1 MAGYKINLP
10 FKTIKLITNLILYR
24 QKIIM
29 KFRKQLKIPRKE
41 PMHMKKSA
49 DKLAIA
55 YVIILS
61 LIPVL
66 ALPNLIFQNHVL
78 DAIPY
83 DASALTTELGFFLSN
98 LPAII
103 YIMVLYIL
111 GILNIWK
118 SFSSYEEGDSTAL
131 INRMLIHKY
140 GLVAFFLYDFIL
152 LFTLYF
158 FAGAAL
164 TFMTG
169 GLIIPLMLPIMS
181 VMIFFTVIG
190 FWLTILPGSFYALQV
205 IRMTY
210 KAGKISLGTAILHGI
225 LQLFFLA
232 DVLSAMYLTAV
243 KWKRAKKSSIV
254 VGIVYIVCA
263 IGTVVLA
270 VATIKE
276 FQGL

>member
-1 MAGYKINLP
+1 
-10 FKTIKLITNLILYR
+10 
-24 QKIIM
+24 
-29 KFRKQLKIPRKE
+29 
-41 PMHMKKSA
+41 MKKSA

-83 DASALTTELGFFLSN
+83 DASTLTTELGFFLST

-118 SFSSYEEGDSTAL
+118 SFSSYEEGDSTTL

-140 GLVAFFLYDFIL
+140 GLVAFFLFSFIT
-152 LFTLYF
+152 LFIMYF

-181 VMIFFTVIG
+181 VMIFFTVIA

-210 KAGKISLGTAILHGI
+210 KTRKISLGTAILHGI
-225 LQLFFLA
+225 LQFFFLA
-232 DVLSAMYLTAV
+232 DVLSAMYLAVV
-243 KWKRAKKSSIV
+243 KWKRAKKSSIA

-263 IGTVVLA
+263 IGVVVQ
-270 VATIKE
+270 VATTIKD
-276 FQGL
+276 FRGL

>member
-1 MAGYKINLP
+1 
-10 FKTIKLITNLILYR
+10 
-24 QKIIM
+24 
-29 KFRKQLKIPRKE
+29 
-41 PMHMKKSA
+41 MKKSA

-83 DASALTTELGFFLSN
+83 DASALTTELGFFLST

-131 INRMLIHKY
+131 LNRMLIHKY
-140 GLVAFFLYDFIL
+140 GLVVFFLFSFIT
-152 LFTLYF
+152 LFILYF
-158 FAGAAL
+158 FAGTVL

-169 GLIIPLMLPIMS
+169 GLIIPVMLLIMS
-181 VMIFFTVIG
+181 VMVFFTVIA
-190 FWLTILPGSFYALQV
+190 FWLLILPGSFYALQV

-210 KAGKISLGTAILHGI
+210 KTGKISLGTAILHGI
-225 LQLFFLA
+225 LQFFFLT
-232 DVLSAMYLTAV
+232 DVLSAMYLAAV
-243 KWKRAKKSSIV
+243 KWKRAKKSSIA

-263 IGTVVLA
+263 IGVVVLA
-270 VATIKE
+270 VETVIE

>member
-1 MAGYKINLP
+1 
-10 FKTIKLITNLILYR
+10 
-24 QKIIM
+24 
-29 KFRKQLKIPRKE
+29 
-41 PMHMKKSA
+41 
-49 DKLAIA
+49 
-55 YVIILS
+55 
-61 LIPVL
+61 
-66 ALPNLIFQNHVL
+66 
-78 DAIPY
+78 
-83 DASALTTELGFFLSN
+83 
-98 LPAII
+98 
-103 YIMVLYIL
+103 MVLYIL

-140 GLVAFFLYDFIL
+140 GLVAFFLYDFIM

-232 DVLSAMYLTAV
+232 DVLSAMYLAAV
-243 KWKRAKKSSIV
+243 KWKHAKKSSIV

>member
-1 MAGYKINLP
+1 
-10 FKTIKLITNLILYR
+10 
-24 QKIIM
+24 
-29 KFRKQLKIPRKE
+29 
-41 PMHMKKSA
+41 
-49 DKLAIA
+49 
-55 YVIILS
+55 
-61 LIPVL
+61 
-66 ALPNLIFQNHVL
+66 
-78 DAIPY
+78 
-83 DASALTTELGFFLSN
+83 
-98 LPAII
+98 
-103 YIMVLYIL
+103 MVLYIL

-140 GLVAFFLYDFIL
+140 GLVAFFLYDFIM

-225 LQLFFLA
+225 LQFFFLA
-232 DVLSAMYLTAV
+232 DVLSAMYLAAV
-243 KWKRAKKSSIV
+243 KWKRAKKSSIA
-254 VGIVYIVCA
+254 VGIIYIVCA
-263 IGTVVLA
+263 IGVIVLA
-270 VATIKE
+270 AATIKE

>member
-1 MAGYKINLP
+1 M
-10 FKTIKLITNLILYR
+10 KL
-24 QKIIM
+24 
-29 KFRKQLKIPRKE
+29 RKQLKIPRKE
-41 PMHMKKSA
+41 PIHMKKSA

-55 YVIILS
+55 YVITLS

-66 ALPNLIFQNHVL
+66 ALPNLTFQSHIL

-83 DASALTTELGFFLSN
+83 DASALTTELGIFLSN

-103 YIMVLYIL
+103 YILALYIL

-118 SFSSYEEGDSTAL
+118 SFSSYEEGDPTTL

-140 GLVAFFLYDFIL
+140 GLVAFFLFSFIT
-152 LFTLYF
+152 LFIMYF

-181 VMIFFTVIG
+181 IMIFFTVIA

-210 KAGKISLGTAILHGI
+210 KTRKISLGTAILHGI
-225 LQLFFLA
+225 LQFFFLA
-232 DVLSAMYLTAV
+232 DVLSAMYLAAV
-243 KWKRAKKSSIV
+243 KWKRAKNSSIA
-254 VGIVYIVCA
+254 VGIVYIVCVIGVIVLA
-263 IGTVVLA
+263 IGT
-270 VATIKE
+270 IKD

>member
-1 MAGYKINLP
+1 
-10 FKTIKLITNLILYR
+10 
-24 QKIIM
+24 
-29 KFRKQLKIPRKE
+29 
-41 PMHMKKSA
+41 MKKSA

-55 YVIILS
+55 YVITLS

-66 ALPNLIFQNHVL
+66 ALPNLTFQNHIL

-83 DASALTTELGFFLSN
+83 DASALTTELGIFLSN

-103 YIMVLYIL
+103 YILALYIL

-118 SFSSYEEGDSTAL
+118 SFSSYEEGDPTTL

-140 GLVAFFLYDFIL
+140 GLVAFFLFSFIT
-152 LFTLYF
+152 LFIMYF

-181 VMIFFTVIG
+181 IMIFFTVIA

-210 KAGKISLGTAILHGI
+210 KTRKISLGTAILHGI
-225 LQLFFLA
+225 LQFFFLA
-232 DVLSAMYLTAV
+232 DVLSAMYLAAV
-243 KWKRAKKSSIV
+243 KWKRAKNSSIA
-254 VGIVYIVCA
+254 VGIVYIVCVIGVIVLA
-263 IGTVVLA
+263 IGT
-270 VATIKE
+270 IKD

>member
-1 MAGYKINLP
+1 MA
-10 FKTIKLITNLILYR
+10 
-24 QKIIM
+24 
-29 KFRKQLKIPRKE
+29 
-41 PMHMKKSA
+41 
-49 DKLAIA
+49 
-55 YVIILS
+55 
-61 LIPVL
+61 
-66 ALPNLIFQNHVL
+66 
-78 DAIPY
+78 
-83 DASALTTELGFFLSN
+83 
-98 LPAII
+98 
-103 YIMVLYIL
+103 LYIL
-111 GILNIWK
+111 VILNIWK

-169 GLIIPLMLPIMS
+169 GLIIPLMLPVMS

-190 FWLTILPGSFYALQV
+190 FWLAILPGSFYALQV

-232 DVLSAMYLTAV
+232 DVLSAMYLATV

-270 VATIKE
+270 VATVKE

>member
-1 MAGYKINLP
+1 
-10 FKTIKLITNLILYR
+10 
-24 QKIIM
+24 
-29 KFRKQLKIPRKE
+29 
-41 PMHMKKSA
+41 MKKSA

-83 DASALTTELGFFLSN
+83 DASALTTELGFFLST

-118 SFSSYEEGDSTAL
+118 SFSSYEERDSTAL
-131 INRMLIHKY
+131 LNRMLIHKY
-140 GLVAFFLYDFIL
+140 GLVVFFLFSFIT
-152 LFTLYF
+152 LFILYF
-158 FAGAAL
+158 FAGTVL

-169 GLIIPLMLPIMS
+169 GLIIPVMLLIMS
-181 VMIFFTVIG
+181 VMVFFTVIA
-190 FWLTILPGSFYALQV
+190 FWLLILPGSFYALQV

-210 KAGKISLGTAILHGI
+210 KTGKISLGTAILHGI
-225 LQLFFLA
+225 LQLFFLT
-232 DVLSAMYLTAV
+232 DVLSAMYLAAV
-243 KWKRAKKSSIV
+243 KWKHAKKSSIA

-263 IGTVVLA
+263 IGVVVLA

>member
-1 MAGYKINLP
+1 
-10 FKTIKLITNLILYR
+10 
-24 QKIIM
+24 
-29 KFRKQLKIPRKE
+29 
-41 PMHMKKSA
+41 MKKSA

-140 GLVAFFLYDFIL
+140 GLVAFFRAPTFIL

-158 FAGAAL
+158 FAGARIAH
-164 TFMTG
+164 
-169 GLIIPLMLPIMS
+169 S
-181 VMIFFTVIG
+181 
-190 FWLTILPGSFYALQV
+190 
-205 IRMTY
+205 
-210 KAGKISLGTAILHGI
+210 
-225 LQLFFLA
+225 
-232 DVLSAMYLTAV
+232 
-243 KWKRAKKSSIV
+243 
-254 VGIVYIVCA
+254 
-263 IGTVVLA
+263 
-270 VATIKE
+270 
-276 FQGL
+276 

>member
-1 MAGYKINLP
+1 
-10 FKTIKLITNLILYR
+10 
-24 QKIIM
+24 
-29 KFRKQLKIPRKE
+29 
-41 PMHMKKSA
+41 MKKSA

-66 ALPNLIFQNHVL
+66 ALPNLIFQSHVL

-225 LQLFFLA
+225 LQLFLA
-232 DVLSAMYLTAV
+232 DVLSAMYLAAV
-243 KWKRAKKSSIV
+243 KWRRAKKSSIA

-263 IGTVVLA
+263 IGVIVLA
-270 VATIKE
+270 VATVKE

>member
-1 MAGYKINLP
+1 
-10 FKTIKLITNLILYR
+10 
-24 QKIIM
+24 
-29 KFRKQLKIPRKE
+29 
-41 PMHMKKSA
+41 
-49 DKLAIA
+49 
-55 YVIILS
+55 
-61 LIPVL
+61 
-66 ALPNLIFQNHVL
+66 
-78 DAIPY
+78 
-83 DASALTTELGFFLSN
+83 
-98 LPAII
+98 
-103 YIMVLYIL
+103 
-111 GILNIWK
+111 
-118 SFSSYEEGDSTAL
+118 
-131 INRMLIHKY
+131 MLIHKY

-232 DVLSAMYLTAV
+232 DVLSAMYLAAV

-276 FQGL
+276 FQRL

>member
-1 MAGYKINLP
+1 
-10 FKTIKLITNLILYR
+10 
-24 QKIIM
+24 
-29 KFRKQLKIPRKE
+29 
-41 PMHMKKSA
+41 MKKSA

-66 ALPNLIFQNHVL
+66 ALPNLIFQSQVL
-78 DAIPY
+78 DPNPY
-83 DASALTTELGFFLSN
+83 DPSALTTELGFFLSN
-98 LPAII
+98 LPAIF
-103 YIMVLYIL
+103 YIMLLYIL

-152 LFTLYF
+152 LFNLYF
-158 FAGAAL
+158 FAGAEL
-164 TFMTG
+164 TIMTG
-169 GLIIPLMLPIMS
+169 GLILPLMLPIMS

>member
-1 MAGYKINLP
+1 
-10 FKTIKLITNLILYR
+10 
-24 QKIIM
+24 
-29 KFRKQLKIPRKE
+29 
-41 PMHMKKSA
+41 MKKSA

-66 ALPNLIFQNHVL
+66 ALPNLIFQSHVL

-169 GLIIPLMLPIMS
+169 GLIIPLMLPIMR

-210 KAGKISLGTAILHGI
+210 KAGKIS
-225 LQLFFLA
+225 
-232 DVLSAMYLTAV
+232 
-243 KWKRAKKSSIV
+243 
-254 VGIVYIVCA
+254 
-263 IGTVVLA
+263 
-270 VATIKE
+270 
-276 FQGL
+276 

>member
-1 MAGYKINLP
+1 
-10 FKTIKLITNLILYR
+10 
-24 QKIIM
+24 
-29 KFRKQLKIPRKE
+29 
-41 PMHMKKSA
+41 MKKSA

-66 ALPNLIFQNHVL
+66 ALPNLIFQSHVL

-103 YIMVLYIL
+103 YIMLLYIL

-181 VMIFFTVIG
+181 VMYFSLSSDSGSQPFR
-190 FWLTILPGSFYALQV
+190 LILRPAV

-243 KWKRAKKSSIV
+243 KWKQRKEKLYRSRNCIYCMCNWNRCIGSSNH
-254 VGIVYIVCA
+254 
-263 IGTVVLA
+263 
-270 VATIKE
+270 
-276 FQGL
+276 

>member
-1 MAGYKINLP
+1 
-10 FKTIKLITNLILYR
+10 
-24 QKIIM
+24 
-29 KFRKQLKIPRKE
+29 
-41 PMHMKKSA
+41 MKKSA

-83 DASALTTELGFFLSN
+83 DASALTTELGFFLST

-118 SFSSYEEGDSTAL
+118 SFSSYEERDSTAL
-131 INRMLIHKY
+131 LNRMLIHKY
-140 GLVAFFLYDFIL
+140 GLVVFFLFSFIT
-152 LFTLYF
+152 LFILYF
-158 FAGAAL
+158 FAGTVL

-169 GLIIPLMLPIMS
+169 GLIIPVMLLIMS
-181 VMIFFTVIG
+181 VMVFFTVIA
-190 FWLTILPGSFYALQV
+190 FWLLILPGSFYALQV

-210 KAGKISLGTAILHGI
+210 KTGKISLGTAILHGI
-225 LQLFFLA
+225 LQLFFLT
-232 DVLSAMYLTAV
+232 DVLSAMYLAAV
-243 KWKRAKKSSIV
+243 KWKRAKKSSIA

-263 IGTVVLA
+263 IGVVVLA

-276 FQGL
+276 FQNL

>member
-1 MAGYKINLP
+1 
-10 FKTIKLITNLILYR
+10 
-24 QKIIM
+24 
-29 KFRKQLKIPRKE
+29 
-41 PMHMKKSA
+41 MKKSA

-66 ALPNLIFQNHVL
+66 TLPNLTFQNHVL

-83 DASALTTELGFFLSN
+83 DASAFATLWGFFLSN

-103 YIMVLYIL
+103 YILALYIL

-118 SFSSYEEGDSTAL
+118 SFSSYEEDDSTAL

-140 GLVAFFLYDFIL
+140 GLVAFFLFSFIT
-152 LFTLYF
+152 LFILYF
-158 FAGAAL
+158 FAGATL

-169 GLIIPLMLPIMS
+169 GLIIPLMLPVMS
-181 VMIFFTVIG
+181 VMIFFTAIA

-210 KAGKISLGTAILHGI
+210 KARKISLGTAILHGI
-225 LQLFFLA
+225 LQFFFLA
-232 DVLSAMYLTAV
+232 DVLSAMYLAVV
-243 KWKRAKKSSIV
+243 KWKRAKKSSIA

-263 IGTVVLA
+263 IGVIILA

-276 FQGL
+276 FRGL

>member
-1 MAGYKINLP
+1 
-10 FKTIKLITNLILYR
+10 
-24 QKIIM
+24 
-29 KFRKQLKIPRKE
+29 
-41 PMHMKKSA
+41 MKKSA

-66 ALPNLIFQNHVL
+66 ALPNLIFQSHVL

-103 YIMVLYIL
+103 YIMLLYIL

-210 KAGKISLGTAILHGI
+210 KAGKISLGTAIL
-225 LQLFFLA
+225 QLFFLA

>member
-1 MAGYKINLP
+1 
-10 FKTIKLITNLILYR
+10 
-24 QKIIM
+24 
-29 KFRKQLKIPRKE
+29 
-41 PMHMKKSA
+41 MKKSA

-66 ALPNLIFQNHVL
+66 VLPNLTFQNHVL

-83 DASALTTELGFFLSN
+83 DASGFATLRGFFLSN

-103 YIMVLYIL
+103 YILALYIL

-118 SFSSYEEGDSTAL
+118 SFFSYEEDDSTAL

-140 GLVAFFLYDFIL
+140 GLVAFFLFSFIT
-152 LFTLYF
+152 LFIMYF

-169 GLIIPLMLPIMS
+169 GLIIPLMLPVMS
-181 VMIFFTVIG
+181 VMIFFTVIA
-190 FWLTILPGSFYALQV
+190 FWLTILPGSFCALQV

-225 LQLFFLA
+225 LQFFFLA
-232 DVLSAMYLTAV
+232 DVLSAMYLAAV
-243 KWKRAKKSSIV
+243 KWKRAKKSSIA
-254 VGIVYIVCA
+254 VGIIYIVCA
-263 IGTVVLA
+263 IGVIVLA
-270 VATIKE
+270 AATIKE

>member
-1 MAGYKINLP
+1 
-10 FKTIKLITNLILYR
+10 
-24 QKIIM
+24 
-29 KFRKQLKIPRKE
+29 
-41 PMHMKKSA
+41 MKKSA

-83 DASALTTELGFFLSN
+83 DASALTTELGFFLST

-118 SFSSYEEGDSTAL
+118 SFSSYEERDSTAL
-131 INRMLIHKY
+131 LNRMLIHKY
-140 GLVAFFLYDFIL
+140 GLVVFFLFSFIT
-152 LFTLYF
+152 LFILYF
-158 FAGAAL
+158 FAGTVL

-169 GLIIPLMLPIMS
+169 GLIIPVMLLIMS
-181 VMIFFTVIG
+181 VMVFFTVIA
-190 FWLTILPGSFYALQV
+190 FWLLILPGSFYALQV

-210 KAGKISLGTAILHGI
+210 KTGKISLGTAILHGI
-225 LQLFFLA
+225 LQLFFLT
-232 DVLSAMYLTAV
+232 DVLSAMYLAAV
-243 KWKRAKKSSIV
+243 KWKHAKKSSIA

-263 IGTVVLA
+263 IGVVVLA
-270 VATIKE
+270 VETVIE

>member
-1 MAGYKINLP
+1 
-10 FKTIKLITNLILYR
+10 
-24 QKIIM
+24 
-29 KFRKQLKIPRKE
+29 
-41 PMHMKKSA
+41 MKKSA

-83 DASALTTELGFFLSN
+83 DASALTTELGFFLST

-118 SFSSYEEGDSTAL
+118 SFSSYEERDSTAL
-131 INRMLIHKY
+131 LNRMLIHKY
-140 GLVAFFLYDFIL
+140 GLVVFFLFSFIT
-152 LFTLYF
+152 LFILYF
-158 FAGAAL
+158 FAGTVL

-169 GLIIPLMLPIMS
+169 GLIIPVMLLIMS
-181 VMIFFTVIG
+181 VMVFFTVIA
-190 FWLTILPGSFYALQV
+190 FWLLILPGSFYALQV

-210 KAGKISLGTAILHGI
+210 KTGKISLGTAILHGI
-225 LQLFFLA
+225 LQLFFLT
-232 DVLSAMYLTAV
+232 DVLSAMYLAAV
-243 KWKRAKKSSIV
+243 KWKRAKKSSIA

-263 IGTVVLA
+263 IGVVVLA

>member
-1 MAGYKINLP
+1 
-10 FKTIKLITNLILYR
+10 
-24 QKIIM
+24 
-29 KFRKQLKIPRKE
+29 
-41 PMHMKKSA
+41 MKKSA

-55 YVIILS
+55 YVITLS

-66 ALPNLIFQNHVL
+66 ALPNLTFQSHIL

-83 DASALTTELGFFLSN
+83 DASALTTELGIFLSN

-103 YIMVLYIL
+103 YILALYIL

-118 SFSSYEEGDSTAL
+118 SFSSYEEGDPTTL

-140 GLVAFFLYDFIL
+140 GLVAFFLFSFIT
-152 LFTLYF
+152 LFIMYF

-181 VMIFFTVIG
+181 VMIFFTVIA
-190 FWLTILPGSFYALQV
+190 FWLTILPGSFYALQA

-210 KAGKISLGTAILHGI
+210 KTGKISLGTAILHGI
-225 LQLFFLA
+225 LQFFFLA
-232 DVLSAMYLTAV
+232 DVLSAMYLAAV
-243 KWKRAKKSSIV
+243 KWKRAKNSSIA
-254 VGIVYIVCA
+254 VGIVYIVCVIGVIVLA
-263 IGTVVLA
+263 IGT
-270 VATIKE
+270 IKD

>member
-1 MAGYKINLP
+1 
-10 FKTIKLITNLILYR
+10 
-24 QKIIM
+24 
-29 KFRKQLKIPRKE
+29 
-41 PMHMKKSA
+41 MHMKKSA

-103 YIMVLYIL
+103 YIVALYIL

-169 GLIIPLMLPIMS
+169 GLIIPLMLPVMS

>member
-1 MAGYKINLP
+1 
-10 FKTIKLITNLILYR
+10 
-24 QKIIM
+24 
-29 KFRKQLKIPRKE
+29 
-41 PMHMKKSA
+41 MKKSA

-66 ALPNLIFQNHVL
+66 ALPNLIFQSHVL

-210 KAGKISLGTAILHGI
+210 KAGKISLGTAHPAWYPAALLPGRC
-225 LQLFFLA
+225 L
-232 DVLSAMYLTAV
+232 
-243 KWKRAKKSSIV
+243 KRHVPCSRKMEARKEKLYRSRDCIYCMCNWNRCIGSSNH
-254 VGIVYIVCA
+254 
-263 IGTVVLA
+263 
-270 VATIKE
+270 
-276 FQGL
+276 

>member
-1 MAGYKINLP
+1 
-10 FKTIKLITNLILYR
+10 
-24 QKIIM
+24 
-29 KFRKQLKIPRKE
+29 
-41 PMHMKKSA
+41 MKKSA

-66 ALPNLIFQNHVL
+66 VLPNLTFQNHVL

-83 DASALTTELGFFLSN
+83 DASGFATLRGFFLSN

-103 YIMVLYIL
+103 YILALYIL

-118 SFSSYEEGDSTAL
+118 SFFSYEEDDSTAL

-140 GLVAFFLYDFIL
+140 GLVAFFLFSFIT
-152 LFTLYF
+152 LFIMYF

-169 GLIIPLMLPIMS
+169 GLIIPLMLPVMS
-181 VMIFFTVIG
+181 VMIFFTVIA
-190 FWLTILPGSFYALQV
+190 FYALQV

-225 LQLFFLA
+225 LQFFFLA
-232 DVLSAMYLTAV
+232 DVLSAMYLAAV
-243 KWKRAKKSSIV
+243 KWKRAKKSSIA
-254 VGIVYIVCA
+254 VGIIYIVCA
-263 IGTVVLA
+263 IGVIVLA
-270 VATIKE
+270 AATIKE

>member
-1 MAGYKINLP
+1 
-10 FKTIKLITNLILYR
+10 
-24 QKIIM
+24 
-29 KFRKQLKIPRKE
+29 
-41 PMHMKKSA
+41 MKKSA

-55 YVIILS
+55 YVITLS

-66 ALPNLIFQNHVL
+66 ALPNLTFQSHIL

-83 DASALTTELGFFLSN
+83 DASALTTELGIFLSN

-103 YIMVLYIL
+103 YILALYIL

-118 SFSSYEEGDSTAL
+118 SFSSYEEGDPTTL

-140 GLVAFFLYDFIL
+140 GLVAFFLFSFIT
-152 LFTLYF
+152 LFIMYF

-181 VMIFFTVIG
+181 VMIFFTVIA

-210 KAGKISLGTAILHGI
+210 KTGKISLGTAILHGI
-225 LQLFFLA
+225 LQFFFLA
-232 DVLSAMYLTAV
+232 DVLSAMYLAAV
-243 KWKRAKKSSIV
+243 KWKRAKNSSIA
-254 VGIVYIVCA
+254 VGIVYIVCVIGVIVLA
-263 IGTVVLA
+263 IGT
-270 VATIKE
+270 IKD